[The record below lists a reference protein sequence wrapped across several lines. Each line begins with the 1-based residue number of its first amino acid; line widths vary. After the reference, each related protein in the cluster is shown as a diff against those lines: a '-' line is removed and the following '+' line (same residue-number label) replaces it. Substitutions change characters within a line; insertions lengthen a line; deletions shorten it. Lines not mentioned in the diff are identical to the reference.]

1 MGVYKGVIS
10 KNFKEKDAKYILGSS
25 ILAKY
30 YGKNYYDY
38 NTLESI
44 WASLEDYFKNRD
56 DMQEIVANL
65 MDKLV
70 HIFVF
75 DLLIGQEDR
84 HAENWGIVLYSNGNV
99 DLQVNWD
106 NSRALVDHPMMVKY
120 QMSVNHDAK
129 YSEDMIANFQTISS
143 EEFSN
148 ILPNSL
154 WAISED
160 NIRKIFERIE
170 SQTGTKM
177 PDDLKKEYLVKF
189 NIYYN
194 FFEEFLDNQRV
205 SR

>member
-1 MGVYKGVIS
+1 
-10 KNFKEKDAKYILGSS
+10 
-25 ILAKY
+25 
-30 YGKNYYDY
+30 
-38 NTLESI
+38 
-44 WASLEDYFKNRD
+44 
-56 DMQEIVANL
+56 MQEIVANL

-84 HAENWGIVLYSNGNV
+84 HAENWGIVLYPNGNV

-120 QMSVNHDAK
+120 LMAVNHDAK